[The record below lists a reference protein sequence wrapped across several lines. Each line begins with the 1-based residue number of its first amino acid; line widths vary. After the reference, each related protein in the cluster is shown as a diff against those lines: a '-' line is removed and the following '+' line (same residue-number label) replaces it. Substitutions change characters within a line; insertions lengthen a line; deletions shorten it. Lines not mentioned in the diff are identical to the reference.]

1 MLNIFRIIQRIRSDY
16 ILAIN
21 VYILDVNGHKK
32 NVTLT
37 KTYMNLTNMVNVIVN
52 NKVKHVYVFLTLE

>member
-21 VYILDVNGHKK
+21 VYILDVNVHKK